1 MMSSRIC
8 TGCLLA
14 TVVAGATISAY
25 GQSDVLSA
33 PSVLNGPRQVRSDRS
48 DLATQNKDQWI
59 SRMLPGGSKASGRST
74 DRKSH
79 PGTQRAASAAARSRP
94 TNLLPTAIGPGQHS
108 SRSLRR
114 TTPKQHFRIMTSTT
128 ARHPAVD
135 YEALAPTAWTAPFAL
150 NPSAKT
156 TPQAP
161 ARLYSE
167 SRPASEADDFDVP
180 LGVEFIAADDEQY
193 ESAIAPAGHT
203 THQSSSANLDGRT
216 YGCTDSGHAD
226 SCSCG
231 KTTLLELAN
240 PESEFFVKGWVA
252 QGFTWNPDSP
262 RNKFNLPTTF
272 NDRSNEYQL
281 NQIYV
286 SMGMEADE
294 SFVDW
299 GFGGKLDLL
308 YGTDYFFTTSLGL
321 ETHRDGT
328 PRWNSEDGPRRGGG
342 AALYGL
348 AMPQLY
354 AEIWAPVGN
363 GVRLKLGHF
372 YTTLGYE
379 TVTAPDNFFYSHSY
393 TMQYGEPFT
402 HTGMLG
408 STEVAEGVTVHAGF
422 TRGWDNWEDPDS
434 DLSFLGGVELDL
446 IQDTTTFAYSIHVG
460 DEDVPGGRGDDKR
473 STYSMVLTHHLNDQT
488 RYILQHDLGYQ
499 ERGTPLSQRTAK
511 WYGVNQ
517 YLITDLTDCLSAGTR
532 FEWFRDHNN
541 ARILGIP
548 SEEGANYFNLTL
560 GLNWRPAPNMVIRP
574 ELRWDWSN
582 VTPPFGLDGVYDD
595 FSDKNQFT
603 LGTDVIL
610 SF

>member
-1 MMSSRIC
+1 MPRRAV
-8 TGCLLA
+8 TA
-14 TVVAGATISAY
+14 R
-25 GQSDVLSA
+25 LS
-33 PSVLNGPRQVRSDRS
+33 PIPRK
-48 DLATQNKDQWI
+48 KD
-59 SRMLPGGSKASGRST
+59 
-74 DRKSH
+74 
-79 PGTQRAASAAARSRP
+79 
-94 TNLLPTAIGPGQHS
+94 

-114 TTPKQHFRIMTSTT
+114 LVPTKRLQISTSTT
-128 ARHPAVD
+128 SRPPAIDSQLSVS
-135 YEALAPTAWTAPFAL
+135 ASWTAPFAL
-150 NPSAKT
+150 NPDTKK
-156 TPQAP
+156 TPQTP
-161 ARLYSE
+161 GRLYSV
-167 SRPASEADDFDVP
+167 SYPDGMPTAADGEADASY
-180 LGVEFIAADDEQY
+180 GVEHIATDDGQPG
-193 ESAIAPAGHT
+193 SALAGVGFT
-203 THQSSSANLDGRT
+203 TAEASLAGVNGATCGSS
-216 YGCTDSGHAD
+216 GCGHAD
-226 SCSCG
+226 ADACGCSR
-231 KTTLLELAN
+231 TTLLELVD
-240 PESEFFVKGWVA
+240 PESEFFVRGWVA
-252 QGFTWNPDSP
+252 QGITWNPDGP
-262 RNKFNLPTTF
+262 RNNFNLPVTF
-272 NDRSNEYQL
+272 NDRANEYQL

-286 SMGMEADE
+286 SMGIEADE

-299 GFGGKLDLL
+299 SFGGKLDLL

-328 PRWNSEDGPRRGGG
+328 PRWNSEDGPRSGGG

-354 AEIWAPVGN
+354 AELCAPVGN
-363 GVRLKLGHF
+363 GVRLKFGHF
-372 YTTLGYE
+372 YTILGYE
-379 TVTAPDNFFYSHSY
+379 TVTALDNFFYSHSY

-408 STEVAEGVTVHAGF
+408 STEVADGVTVHAGF

-446 IQDTTTFAYSIHVG
+446 IQDTTTLAYAISVG

-473 STYSMVLTHHLNDQT
+473 STYSMVLTHHVNERT

-499 ERGTPLSQRTAK
+499 ERGTPFSLRTAK

-517 YLITDLTDCLSAGTR
+517 YLITDVTDCLSAGSR

-541 ARILGIP
+541 ARILGFP
-548 SEEGANYFNLTL
+548 TEGANYFNFTV

-582 VTPPFGLDGVYDD
+582 VTPPFGLNGVYDD

-603 LGTDVIL
+603 LGTDLIL